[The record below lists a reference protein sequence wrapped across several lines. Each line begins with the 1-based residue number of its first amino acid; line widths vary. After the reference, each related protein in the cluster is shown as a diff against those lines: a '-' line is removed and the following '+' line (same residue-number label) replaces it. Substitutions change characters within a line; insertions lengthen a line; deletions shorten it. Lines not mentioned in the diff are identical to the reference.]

1 MPRTI
6 ISSSLLLRLIIF
18 IVAELKTLFNT
29 WVKFFQSQQVVLTH
43 MWAYTLWKIKS
54 TKWYFWTRTI
64 TSKRFYM
71 IIDFRLQTQWQFMH
85 SLIVILF
92 FFFFF
97 YKLLFATRNISM
109 QTIDWKA
116 WYCCF
121 CHLTWLVLCCQQ
133 QCQVFKE
140 TNKNPLHDTEII
152 KYLLII
158 SYLVICLV
166 LILTKQT
173 YFFLWCR
180 LCNKLDDKRSKYRY
194 VLFLNGRLV

>member
-92 FFFFF
+92 FFFFWQMMICHKKHF
-97 YKLLFATRNISM
+97 HANNWLKGLILLFLPFDLTCFMLSTTMSSFQRNQQKPI
-109 QTIDWKA
+109 A
-116 WYCCF
+116 WHWNNQIFAYNF
-121 CHLTWLVLCCQQ
+121 I
-133 QCQVFKE
+133 
-140 TNKNPLHDTEII
+140 PS
-152 KYLLII
+152 YLLGP
-158 SYLVICLV
+158 
-166 LILTKQT
+166 
-173 YFFLWCR
+173 
-180 LCNKLDDKRSKYRY
+180 N
-194 VLFLNGRLV
+194 LN